1 MLQFLLNYNYIVLM
15 EHIEYQII
23 MQLAI
28 NNKSTQYN
36 NIHLGPQQFCS
47 CLYGGEELIQYVS
60 ASSHIQ
66 NDLGHNSLHI
76 DFIFIYRNISNQ
88 FYKLIRFYKIDFIL
102 FLFF

>member
-28 NNKSTQYN
+28 NNKS
-36 NIHLGPQQFCS
+36 
-47 CLYGGEELIQYVS
+47 IQYVS

-76 DFIFIYRNISNQ
+76 DFILFIVTYQINFINLLG
-88 FYKLIRFYKIDFIL
+88 FIKLILYYFY
-102 FLFF
+102 FFN